1 MPKSDVT
8 ELAASLE
15 EYLGDPHD
23 AAGRMPFAQILD
35 HDVRGEYPYQFVALL
50 RRWGLHLRCLP
61 ASDGG
66 LAGNVETGMSLMRLV
81 ARRDPSTA
89 VGLALN
95 SLGFMPAWIL
105 GTPEQKGALIE
116 DMKRGSSVSWGLSER
131 VHGSDLVANEVLA
144 ERTEGGWL
152 LTGEKWPIGNA
163 TVADKMVVFARTGK
177 RPGPAAYSLFV
188 LDKWRAEPGTVAD
201 LPFEDL
207 YGTRALDLS
216 GVRLD
221 GAFVPDAAM
230 IGREGQGLEIALK
243 TSQTARVVLMHL
255 ALSAVDTSL
264 RLALDFAER
273 RVLFGDRISDVPYT
287 RRQLTEAFADLMIAD
302 AMVLGAARAL
312 QAAPEQ
318 ISVWSSVVK
327 YQVPTLLQKTMSQLT
342 VVLGA
347 RTFLRDHPHYG
358 MHQKMVRDILIT
370 DIADGNTVVNL
381 RNLGHQLAGLLDK
394 AAEPGEGVRE
404 AAAERA
410 AVLYGLDRELP
421 VYEPVKQELF
431 SRGLDD
437 AVLAAPDGIARLRAL
452 AEQADGAEGAAGTE
466 AERLRAAADL
476 AEELTGRA
484 GPLRER
490 AAALKAA
497 LGKDY
502 AQSPELFELAKE
514 YCLVHAAAACVLT
527 HVHSADAMEAPL
539 PSASLLL
546 LQLERIRRQLF
557 PHEQVTS
564 QAVVD
569 EVMEVLRGLHQ
580 DNRLFSYWQFPLAKR
595 LTDESAARR

>member
-1 MPKSDVT
+1 MSKSDVSV
-8 ELAASLE
+8 LAAWLE

-23 AAGRMPFAQILD
+23 PNSRMPFTQILD

-50 RRWGLHLRCLP
+50 RRWGLHLHCLP
-61 ASDGG
+61 DTDGG
-66 LAGNVETGMSLMRLV
+66 MAGNVETGIGLMRLV

-89 VGLALN
+89 VALALN

-105 GTPEQKGALIE
+105 GTPEQNSALVA

-131 VHGSDLVANEVLA
+131 AHGSDLVANEVLA
-144 ERTEGGWL
+144 EKTEGGWL

-188 LDKWRAEPGTVAD
+188 LDKWRAEPGTVDD

-216 GVRLD
+216 GVRMER
-221 GAFVPDAAM
+221 AYVPDSAM

-243 TSQTARVVLMHL
+243 TSQTARVVLLHL
-255 ALSAVDTSL
+255 ALSAADTSL

-273 RVLFGDRISDVPYT
+273 RVLLGDRISDVPYT
-287 RRQLTEAFADLMIAD
+287 RRQLAEAFADLMVAD

-327 YQVPTLLQKTMSQLT
+327 YQVPTLLQKTLSQLT

-381 RNLGHQLAGLLDK
+381 RNLGHQLAGLLEK
-394 AAEPGEGVRE
+394 ATEADDSARE
-404 AAAERA
+404 RAVERA
-410 AVLYGLDRELP
+410 ATLFGMDRELP

-431 SRGLDD
+431 SRAGDD
-437 AVLAAPDGIARLRAL
+437 AVLAAPDGLRRLRAL
-452 AEQADGAEGAAGTE
+452 AETAEGTE
-466 AERLRAAADL
+466 ADRLRCAADL
-476 AEELTGRA
+476 AEELVGRTA
-484 GPLRER
+484 SLRER
-490 AAALKAA
+490 ATALKTA

-527 HVHSADAMEAPL
+527 YVHSRDAMDTPL

-546 LQLERIRRQLF
+546 LQLERVRRQLF
-557 PHEQVTS
+557 PHEPVTS

-569 EVMEVLRGLHQ
+569 EVMEVLRHFHQ

-595 LTDESAARR
+595 AADESAASL

>member
-8 ELAASLE
+8 ELAARLE

-23 AAGRMPFAQILD
+23 ADSRMPFAQILD

-50 RRWGLHLRCLP
+50 RRWGVLEHCLP
-61 ASDGG
+61 AEQGG
-66 LAGNVETGMSLMRLV
+66 RAGNVETGMALMRLI
-81 ARRDPSTA
+81 ARRDPSTG

-105 GTPEQKGALIE
+105 GTEEQKRALI
-116 DMKRGSSVSWGLSER
+116 DGMKRGSSVSWGLSER
-131 VHGSDLVANEVLA
+131 EHGSDLVANEVLA
-144 ERTEGGWL
+144 ERTDGGWL

-163 TVADKMVVFARTGK
+163 TVADKSVVFARTGT

-188 LDKWRAEPGTVAD
+188 LDKWQAGPDTVED

-216 GVRLD
+216 GVRMD
-221 GAFVPDAAM
+221 KAFVPDSAM
-230 IGREGQGLEIALK
+230 LGHEGQGLEIALK
-243 TSQTARVVLMHL
+243 TSQTARVVLLHL

-264 RLALDFAER
+264 RLVLDFAER
-273 RVLFGDRISDVPYT
+273 RVLFADAISDVPYT
-287 RRQLTEAFADLMIAD
+287 RRQLTEAFADLMLAD
-302 AMVLGAARAL
+302 AVVLGAARAL

-318 ISVWSSVVK
+318 ISVWSSVAK
-327 YQVPTLLQKTMSQLT
+327 YLVPTLLQKTMAQLT

-347 RTFLRDHPHYG
+347 RTFLRDHAHYG

-394 AAEPGEGVRE
+394 ATGADDAARE
-404 AAAERA
+404 AAATRT
-410 AVLYGLDRELP
+410 AVLFGMDRELP

-437 AVLAAPDGIARLRAL
+437 AVLAAPDGVRRLRAL
-452 AEQADGAEGAAGTE
+452 AEEAGGTE
-466 AERLRAAADL
+466 AERLRCAADL
-476 AEELTGRA
+476 AEELVGRA
-484 GPLRER
+484 APMRER
-490 AAALKAA
+490 AASLKAA

-502 AQSPELFELAKE
+502 PQSPELFELAKE

-527 HVHSADAMEAPL
+527 YVHSRGAMEAPL

-546 LQLERIRRQLF
+546 LQLERVRRQLY
-557 PHEQVTS
+557 PHEAVTS

-569 EVMEVLRGLHQ
+569 EVMEVLRHLHQ
-580 DNRLFSYWQFPLAKR
+580 GNRLFSHWQFPLAKR
-595 LTDESAARR
+595 TTDETAARR

>member
-1 MPKSDVT
+1 MSKSDVSV
-8 ELAASLE
+8 LAASLE

-23 AAGRMPFAQILD
+23 ANSRMPFTQILD

-50 RRWGLHLRCLP
+50 RRWGLHLHCLP
-61 ASDGG
+61 DTDGG
-66 LAGNVETGMSLMRLV
+66 KAGNVETGMGLMRLV

-105 GTPEQKGALIE
+105 GTSEQNSALVA

-144 ERTEGGWL
+144 EKTAGGWL

-188 LDKWRAEPGTVAD
+188 LDKWRAEPGTVDD
-201 LPFEDL
+201 LPFEEL

-216 GVRLD
+216 GVRMER
-221 GAFVPDAAM
+221 AFVPDSAM

-287 RRQLTEAFADLMIAD
+287 RRQLAEAFADLMVAD

-327 YQVPTLLQKTMSQLT
+327 YQVPTLLQKTLSQLT

-381 RNLGHQLAGLLDK
+381 RNLGHQLAGLLEK
-394 AAEPGEGVRE
+394 ATEADDSTRE
-404 AAAERA
+404 RAAERA
-410 AVLYGLDRELP
+410 ATLFDMDRELP
-421 VYEPVKQELF
+421 VYQPVKQELF
-431 SRGLDD
+431 SRGGDD
-437 AVLAAPDGIARLRAL
+437 AVLAAADGLRRLRAL
-452 AEQADGAEGAAGTE
+452 AETAEGTE
-466 AERLRAAADL
+466 ADRLRCAADL
-476 AEELTGRA
+476 GEELVGRTA
-484 GPLRER
+484 SLRER
-490 AAALKAA
+490 AAALKST

-527 HVHSADAMEAPL
+527 YVHSRGAMDAPL

-546 LQLERIRRQLF
+546 LQLERVRRQLF
-557 PHEQVTS
+557 PHEPVTS

-569 EVMEVLRGLHQ
+569 EVMEVLRHFHQ
-580 DNRLFSYWQFPLAKR
+580 ENRLFSYWQFPLAKR
-595 LTDESAARR
+595 VTDEAAAAL

>member
-8 ELAASLE
+8 ELAAQLE

-23 AAGRMPFAQILD
+23 PNSRMPFSQVLD
-35 HDVRGEYPYQFVALL
+35 HDVSGEYPYQFVSLL
-50 RRWGLHLRCLP
+50 RRWGVLLRCLP
-61 ASDGG
+61 ESDGG
-66 LAGNVETGMSLMRLV
+66 LAGNVETGIALMRLV

-89 VGLALN
+89 VGLALS

-105 GTPEQKGALIE
+105 GTPEQRSGLIE
-116 DMKRGSSVSWGLSER
+116 DVRRGSAISWGLSER
-131 VHGSDLVANEVLA
+131 DHGSDLVANEVLA
-144 ERTEGGWL
+144 EKTAGGWR

-188 LDKWRAEPGTVAD
+188 LDKWRADAGTVTD
-201 LPFEDL
+201 LPFEKL

-216 GVRLD
+216 GVRMD
-221 GAFVPDAAM
+221 GAFVPDEAM
-230 IGREGQGLEIALK
+230 IGREGQGLEISLK

-255 ALSAVDTSL
+255 GLSAVDTSL

-273 RVLFGDRISDVPYT
+273 RVLLGGAISDVPYT
-287 RRQLTEAFADLMIAD
+287 RRQLTEAFADLMTAD
-302 AMVLGAARAL
+302 AMILGAARAL

-327 YQVPTLLQKTMSQLT
+327 YQIPTLLQKTMAQLT

-381 RNLGHQLAGLLDK
+381 RNLGHQLGGLLDK
-394 AAEPGEGVRE
+394 AENADAGVR
-404 AAAERA
+404 AAAVERA
-410 AVLYGLDRELP
+410 ATLFGMDRELP
-421 VYEPVKQELF
+421 VYTPVKQELF
-431 SRGLDD
+431 SRGFDD
-437 AVLAAPDGIARLRAL
+437 AVLAAPDGIRRLRAL
-452 AEQADGAEGAAGTE
+452 ADAAQGTE
-466 AERLRAAADL
+466 ALRLRQAAGL
-476 AEELTGRA
+476 AERLTGRTA
-484 GPLRER
+484 HLSER
-490 AAALKAA
+490 AAALKAE
-497 LGKDY
+497 LGKDF

-514 YCLVHAAAACVLT
+514 YCLVHAAAAGVLT
-527 HVHSADAMEAPL
+527 HVHSREVLEEPL

-546 LQLERIRRQLF
+546 LQLERVHRQLH
-557 PHEQVTS
+557 PHDQVTS
-564 QAVVD
+564 QDVVD
-569 EVMEVLRGLHQ
+569 EVMEVLRRLHQ
-580 DNRLFSYWQFPLAKR
+580 DNRLFSHWQFPLAKR
-595 LTDESAARR
+595 VTDESAARR

>member
-1 MPKSDVT
+1 MSKSDVT
-8 ELAASLE
+8 VLAAWLE

-23 AAGRMPFAQILD
+23 EGSRMPFSQILD

-50 RRWGLHLRCLP
+50 RRWGLHLHCLP
-61 ASDGG
+61 DTDGG
-66 LAGNVETGMSLMRLV
+66 MAGNVETGMGLMRLV

-105 GTPEQKGALIE
+105 GTPEQNSALVA
-116 DMKRGSSVSWGLSER
+116 DMKRGSSVAWGLSER

-144 ERTEGGWL
+144 EKTEGGWL

-163 TVADKMVVFARTGK
+163 TVADKVVVFARTGK

-188 LDKWRAEPGTVAD
+188 LDKWRAEPGTVDD

-216 GVRLD
+216 GVRMQR
-221 GAFVPDAAM
+221 AYVPDSAM

-255 ALSAVDTSL
+255 ALSAADTSL

-287 RRQLTEAFADLMIAD
+287 RRQLAEAFADLMVAD

-327 YQVPTLLQKTMSQLT
+327 YQVPTLLQKTLSQLT

-381 RNLGHQLAGLLDK
+381 RNLGHQLAGLLERATEADDS
-394 AAEPGEGVRE
+394 VRE
-404 AAAERA
+404 QAAERA
-410 AVLYGLDRELP
+410 ATLFGMNRELP

-431 SRGLDD
+431 SRSGDD
-437 AVLAAPDGIARLRAL
+437 AVLAAPDGIRRLRDL
-452 AEQADGAEGAAGTE
+452 AGTAEGTE
-466 AERLRAAADL
+466 ADRLRCAADL
-476 AEELTGRA
+476 AEELVGRTGS
-484 GPLRER
+484 LRER
-490 AAALKAA
+490 AAALKTA
-497 LGKDY
+497 LGKGY
-502 AQSPELFELAKE
+502 PQSPELFELAKE

-527 HVHSADAMEAPL
+527 YVHSREAMDAPL

-546 LQLERIRRQLF
+546 LQLERVRRQLF
-557 PHEQVTS
+557 PHEPVTS

-569 EVMEVLRGLHQ
+569 EVMEVLRHFHQ

-595 LTDESAARR
+595 VTDESAATL

>member
-1 MPKSDVT
+1 MSKSDVT
-8 ELAASLE
+8 ELATRLE

-23 AAGRMPFAQILD
+23 SGSRMPFAQILD
-35 HDVRGEYPYQFVALL
+35 HDVRGEYPYQFVSLL
-50 RRWGLHLRCLP
+50 RRWDLHMHCLP
-61 ASDGG
+61 AEYGG
-66 LAGNVETGMSLMRLV
+66 LAGNVETGITLMRLV

-95 SLGFMPAWIL
+95 SLGFMPAWVL
-105 GTPEQKGALIE
+105 GTREQNTALIA

-131 VHGSDLVANEVLA
+131 VHGSDLVANEVNA
-144 ERTEGGWL
+144 EKVEGGYL

-188 LDKWRAEPGTVAD
+188 LDKWKADADTVED
-201 LPFEDL
+201 MPFEEL
-207 YGTRALDLS
+207 YGVRALDLS
-216 GVRLD
+216 GVRMK
-221 GAFVPDAAM
+221 GAFVPDSAM
-230 IGREGQGLEIALK
+230 IGHEGQGLEIALK

-255 ALSAVDTSL
+255 ALAAVDTSL
-264 RLALDFAER
+264 RLAMDFAER
-273 RVLFGDRISDVPYT
+273 RVLLGDAIADVPYT
-287 RRQLTEAFADLMIAD
+287 RRQLTEAFADLMVAD
-302 AMVLGAARAL
+302 AVVLGAARAL

-318 ISVWSSVVK
+318 ISIWSSVVK
-327 YQVPTLLQKTMSQLT
+327 YLVPTMLQKTLSQLT

-381 RNLGHQLAGLLDK
+381 RNLGHQLAGLLANANAPGP
-394 AAEPGEGVRE
+394 AAAE

-410 AVLYGLDRELP
+410 ATLFGMDRELP
-421 VYEPVKQELF
+421 VYAPVKQELF

-437 AVLAAPDGIARLRAL
+437 AVLAAPDGLRRLRAL
-452 AEQADGAEGAAGTE
+452 AEEAKGTE
-466 AERLRAAADL
+466 RDRLLRAADV
-476 AEELTGRA
+476 AEELLDRA
-484 GPLRER
+484 GPMAER
-490 AAALKAA
+490 AAALKTA

-514 YCLVHAAAACVLT
+514 YCLLHAAAACVLT
-527 HVHSADAMEAPL
+527 YVHSHDAVEDPL
-539 PSASLLL
+539 PSGALLL
-546 LQLERIRRQLF
+546 LQLERLRKQIF
-557 PHEQVTS
+557 PHESVTD

-569 EVMEVLRGLHQ
+569 EVMQVLRHFHQ
-580 DNRLFSYWQFPLAKR
+580 ENRLFSYWQIPLAER
-595 LTDESAARR
+595 TVDPADVVR

>member
-1 MPKSDVT
+1 MSKSDVT
-8 ELAASLE
+8 ALAERLE

-23 AAGRMPFAQILD
+23 PNSRMPFAQILD

-50 RRWGLHLRCLP
+50 RRWGLHLHCLP
-61 ASDGG
+61 DADGG
-66 LAGNVETGMSLMRLV
+66 LAGNVETGIGLMRLV

-89 VGLALN
+89 VALALN

-105 GTPEQKGALIE
+105 GTPEQNSALVA

-144 ERTEGGWL
+144 EKTEGGWL

-188 LDKWRAEPGTVAD
+188 LDKWRAEPGTVDD

-216 GVRLD
+216 GVRMR
-221 GAFVPDAAM
+221 GAYVPGSAM

-243 TSQTARVVLMHL
+243 TSQTARVVLLHL

-287 RRQLTEAFADLMIAD
+287 RRQLAEAFADLMVAD

-327 YQVPTLLQKTMSQLT
+327 YQVPTLLQKTLSQLT

-358 MHQKMVRDILIT
+358 MHQKMVRDVLIT

-381 RNLGHQLAGLLDK
+381 RNLGHQLAGLLEK
-394 AAEPGEGVRE
+394 ATEADDGVRE
-404 AAAERA
+404 RAAERA
-410 AVLYGLDRELP
+410 ATLYGIDRELP

-431 SRGLDD
+431 SRGGDD
-437 AVLAAPDGIARLRAL
+437 AVLAAPDGLRRLRAL
-452 AEQADGAEGAAGTE
+452 AAAAEGAE
-466 AERLRAAADL
+466 ADRLRRAADV
-476 AEELTGRA
+476 AEELVGRTA
-484 GPLRER
+484 SLRER
-490 AAALKAA
+490 AAALKSA

-502 AQSPELFELAKE
+502 PQSPELFELAKE

-527 HVHSADAMEAPL
+527 YVHSREALDAPL

-546 LQLERIRRQLF
+546 LQLERVRRQLF
-557 PHEQVTS
+557 PHEPVTS

-569 EVMEVLRGLHQ
+569 EVMEVLRHFHRE
-580 DNRLFSYWQFPLAKR
+580 DRLFSYWQFPLAKR
-595 LTDESAARR
+595 VTDETAARL

>member
-1 MPKSDVT
+1 MSKSDVT
-8 ELAASLE
+8 ELAARLE

-23 AAGRMPFAQILD
+23 ADSRMPFAQILD

-50 RRWGLHLRCLP
+50 RRWGVLDHCLP
-61 ASDGG
+61 ADAGG
-66 LAGNVETGMSLMRLV
+66 RAGNVETGIALMRLV
-81 ARRDPSTA
+81 ARRDPSTG

-105 GTPEQKGALIE
+105 GTDEQKRALVSG
-116 DMKRGSSVSWGLSER
+116 MQRGSSVSWGLSER

-188 LDKWRAEPGTVAD
+188 LDKWQADADTVED

-216 GVRLD
+216 GVRMNR
-221 GAFVPDAAM
+221 AFVPDSAM
-230 IGREGQGLEIALK
+230 LGREGQGLEIALK
-243 TSQTARVVLMHL
+243 TSQTARVVLLHL

-264 RLALDFAER
+264 RLAMDFAER
-273 RVLFGDRISDVPYT
+273 RVLFNEAIGDVPYT
-287 RRQLTEAFADLMIAD
+287 RRQLTEAFADLMVAD

-318 ISVWSSVVK
+318 ISVWSSVAK
-327 YQVPTLLQKTMSQLT
+327 YLVPTLLQRTMSQLT

-394 AAEPGEGVRE
+394 AVEAGDPERE
-404 AAAERA
+404 SAAGRA
-410 AVLYGLDRELP
+410 ATLFGMDRELP
-421 VYEPVKQELF
+421 VYEPVRQELF

-437 AVLAAPDGIARLRAL
+437 AVLAAPDALRRLRDL
-452 AEQADGAEGAAGTE
+452 AGRAEGTE
-466 AERLRAAADL
+466 AERLRRAADV
-476 AEELTGRA
+476 AEELIGRA
-484 GPLRER
+484 GPMRER
-490 AAALKAA
+490 AAALKTA

-502 AQSPELFELAKE
+502 PQSPELFELAKE
-514 YCLVHAAAACVLT
+514 YCLLHAAAACVLT
-527 HVHSADAMEAPL
+527 YVHSREAMDAPL

-546 LQLERIRRQLF
+546 LQLERLRRQLF
-557 PHEQVTS
+557 PHEPVTS

-569 EVMEVLRGLHQ
+569 EVMEVLRHLHQ
-580 DNRLFSYWQFPLAKR
+580 ENRLFSHWQFPLAKR
-595 LTDESAARR
+595 VTDESAARR

>member
-1 MPKSDVT
+1 MSKSDVT
-8 ELAASLE
+8 VLAAWLE

-23 AAGRMPFAQILD
+23 ATSRMPFTQILD

-50 RRWGLHLRCLP
+50 RRWGLHLHCLP
-61 ASDGG
+61 DTDGG
-66 LAGNVETGMSLMRLV
+66 MAGNVETGMSLMRLV

-105 GTPEQKGALIE
+105 GTPEQNSALVA

-144 ERTEGGWL
+144 EKTEGGWL

-188 LDKWRAEPGTVAD
+188 LDKWRAEPGTVDD
-201 LPFEDL
+201 LPFEEL

-216 GVRLD
+216 GVRMQR
-221 GAFVPDAAM
+221 AYVPDSAM

-273 RVLFGDRISDVPYT
+273 RVLLGDRISDVPYT
-287 RRQLTEAFADLMIAD
+287 RRQLAEAFADLMVAD

-327 YQVPTLLQKTMSQLT
+327 YQVPTLLQKTLSQLT

-381 RNLGHQLAGLLDK
+381 RNLGHQLAGLLEK
-394 AAEPGEGVRE
+394 ATEADDGVRE
-404 AAAERA
+404 QAAERA
-410 AVLYGLDRELP
+410 ATLFGMNRELP

-431 SRGLDD
+431 SRGGDD
-437 AVLAAPDGIARLRAL
+437 AVLAAPDGVRRLRDL
-452 AEQADGAEGAAGTE
+452 AATAEGTE
-466 AERLRAAADL
+466 ADRLRCAADL
-476 AEELTGRA
+476 AEELVGRT

-490 AAALKAA
+490 AAALKTA

-502 AQSPELFELAKE
+502 PQSPELFELAKE

-527 HVHSADAMEAPL
+527 YVHSREAMEAPL

-546 LQLERIRRQLF
+546 LQLERVRRQLF
-557 PHEQVTS
+557 PHEPVTS

-569 EVMEVLRGLHQ
+569 EVMEVLRHFHQ

-595 LTDESAARR
+595 VTDESAATL